1 MIDLSIFL
9 GMELTNLFKKNI
21 EKCVSSFGIKLE
33 GLNKTKLKK
42 KIRELNS
49 NNYLSFNFLKEDE
62 TSFIYK
68 EGVLFTIYYNSNLFK
83 KNSYDWK
90 FMIAHELAHYLFWNV
105 QRYENYVDL
114 DALPTPP
121 GLDKKIKACYSHAQD
136 VRDNMVICKNNW
148 ILPYD
153 IEILADTFAMAFI
166 LTRVV
171 EYIWDEEKCESVT
184 VNVDTHEEEELANLD
199 IVERVVDKRP
209 LKMMKLK
216 NRILNLNKRFK
227 PTLHKIRDYEILKF
241 SISKLIENAED
252 KGKLFFQ
259 TDLYKIYSHVDIKWL
274 RNIIKKL
281 ENDGYIYRIKKGNTY
296 ILKINRESEENGTRI
311 IYSKNF

>member
-1 MIDLSIFL
+1 MIDFATFL
-9 GMELTNLFKKNI
+9 GMELTNLFKKDI

-42 KIRELNS
+42 KIKELNS
-49 NNYLSFNFLKEDE
+49 NNYLSFNSLKEDE

-68 EGVLFTIYYNSNLFK
+68 EGVLFTIYYNSNLFE

-121 GLDKKIKACYSHAQD
+121 GLDKKIKSCYSHAQD
-136 VRDNMVICKNNW
+136 VRDNMVICENNW

-184 VNVDTHEEEELANLD
+184 VNVDTHEEEELADLD

-241 SISKLIENAED
+241 PISKLIENAED

-296 ILKINRESEENGTRI
+296 ILKINRESEENWI
-311 IYSKNF
+311 

>member
-1 MIDLSIFL
+1 MIDFATFL
-9 GMELTNLFKKNI
+9 GMELTNLFKKDI

-42 KIRELNS
+42 KIKELNS
-49 NNYLSFNFLKEDE
+49 NNYLSFNSLKEDE

-68 EGVLFTIYYNSNLFK
+68 EGVLFTIYYNSNLFE

-136 VRDNMVICKNNW
+136 VRDIMVICENNW

-184 VNVDTHEEEELANLD
+184 VNVDTHEEEELADLD

-241 SISKLIENAED
+241 PISKLIENAED

-296 ILKINRESEENGTRI
+296 ILKINRESEENWI
-311 IYSKNF
+311 

>member
-1 MIDLSIFL
+1 M
-9 GMELTNLFKKNI
+9 
-21 EKCVSSFGIKLE
+21 
-33 GLNKTKLKK
+33 
-42 KIRELNS
+42 
-49 NNYLSFNFLKEDE
+49 
-62 TSFIYK
+62 
-68 EGVLFTIYYNSNLFK
+68 
-83 KNSYDWK
+83 
-90 FMIAHELAHYLFWNV
+90 
-105 QRYENYVDL
+105 
-114 DALPTPP
+114 
-121 GLDKKIKACYSHAQD
+121 
-136 VRDNMVICKNNW
+136 
-148 ILPYD
+148 
-153 IEILADTFAMAFI
+153 EILADTFAMAFI

-184 VNVDTHEEEELANLD
+184 VNVDTHEEEELADLD

-241 SISKLIENAED
+241 PISKLIENAED

-296 ILKINRESEENGTRI
+296 ILKINRESEENWI
-311 IYSKNF
+311 

>member
-1 MIDLSIFL
+1 MIDFSIFL
-9 GMELTNLFKKNI
+9 GMELTNLFKKDI

-49 NNYLSFNFLKEDE
+49 KNCLSFNSLKEDE
-62 TSFIYK
+62 TSFIHK
-68 EGVLFTIYYNSNLFK
+68 EGVLFTIYYNSNLFE

-136 VRDNMVICKNNW
+136 VRDNMVICENNW

-199 IVERVVDKRP
+199 IVERVMDKRP

-252 KGKLFFQ
+252 KEKLFFQ

-281 ENDGYIYRIKKGNTY
+281 ENDGYIYRLKKGTTY
-296 ILKINRESEENGTRI
+296 ILKINRESEENGI
-311 IYSKNF
+311 E

>member
-1 MIDLSIFL
+1 MIDFATFL
-9 GMELTNLFKKNI
+9 GMELTNLFKKDI

-42 KIRELNS
+42 KIKELNS

-136 VRDNMVICKNNW
+136 VRDNMVICENNW

-184 VNVDTHEEEELANLD
+184 VNVDTHEEEELADLD

-241 SISKLIENAED
+241 PISKLIENAED

-296 ILKINRESEENGTRI
+296 ILKINRESEENWI
-311 IYSKNF
+311 

>member
-1 MIDLSIFL
+1 MIDFATFL
-9 GMELTNLFKKNI
+9 GMELTNLFKKDI

-68 EGVLFTIYYNSNLFK
+68 EGVLFTIYYNSNLFE

-241 SISKLIENAED
+241 PISKLIENAED

-296 ILKINRESEENGTRI
+296 ILKINRESEENWI
-311 IYSKNF
+311 

>member
-1 MIDLSIFL
+1 MIDFSTFL

-42 KIRELNS
+42 KIKELNS
-49 NNYLSFNFLKEDE
+49 NNCLSFNSLKEDE

-68 EGVLFTIYYNSNLFK
+68 EGVLFTIYYNSNFFE

-136 VRDNMVICKNNW
+136 VRDNMVICENNW

-184 VNVDTHEEEELANLD
+184 VNVDTHEKEDLTDLD

-209 LKMMKLK
+209 LKIMKLR
-216 NRILNLNKRFK
+216 NRVLNLNKRFK
-227 PTLHKIRDYEILKF
+227 PTLHKIRGYETLKF
-241 SISKLIENAED
+241 PISKLIENAED
-252 KGKLFFQ
+252 KGKLFLQ
-259 TDLYKIYSHVDIKWL
+259 TDLYKIYSHVDIDWL
-274 RNIIKKL
+274 RNSIKKL
-281 ENDGYIYRIKKGNTY
+281 ENAGYIYRIKKGTTY
-296 ILKINRESEENGTRI
+296 ILKINRESEENGI
-311 IYSKNF
+311 E

>member
-1 MIDLSIFL
+1 MIDFSIFL

>member
-1 MIDLSIFL
+1 MIDFATFL
-9 GMELTNLFKKNI
+9 GMELTNLFKKDI

-42 KIRELNS
+42 KIKELNS
-49 NNYLSFNFLKEDE
+49 NNYLSFNSLKEDE

-68 EGVLFTIYYNSNLFK
+68 EGVLFTIYYNSNLFE
-83 KNSYDWK
+83 KNSYDWT

-136 VRDNMVICKNNW
+136 VRDNMVICENNW

-184 VNVDTHEEEELANLD
+184 VNVDTHEEEELADLD

-241 SISKLIENAED
+241 PISKLIENAED

-296 ILKINRESEENGTRI
+296 ILKINRESEENWI
-311 IYSKNF
+311 

>member
-1 MIDLSIFL
+1 MIDFSIFL

-216 NRILNLNKRFK
+216 NRILNLNKCFK

>member
-1 MIDLSIFL
+1 MIDFATFL
-9 GMELTNLFKKNI
+9 GMELTNLFKKDI

-42 KIRELNS
+42 KIKELNS
-49 NNYLSFNFLKEDE
+49 NNYLSFNSLKEDE

-68 EGVLFTIYYNSNLFK
+68 EGVLFTIYYNSKLFE

-136 VRDNMVICKNNW
+136 VRDNMVICENNW

-184 VNVDTHEEEELANLD
+184 VNVDTHEEEELADLD

-241 SISKLIENAED
+241 PISKLIENAED

-296 ILKINRESEENGTRI
+296 ILKINRESEENWI
-311 IYSKNF
+311 